1 MLTQPE
7 GALVPR
13 FLRLIALSAVVPTF
27 ALLAACSPDSTDAS
41 ASAPPATTVAQAYM
55 PTPVPV
61 TALPVDAQGV
71 QVIARVNG
79 QDITLDAFQ
88 TTLEQREVQIGQVP
102 DVAAFQD
109 MVLTS
114 MIEQALITQ
123 GATRLGI
130 EVTEADVE
138 AEVAANRALAGSDEA
153 WADWLT
159 TNGYDEATFRSSL
172 HDALLAARVR
182 DAVTASL
189 QGEQPM
195 VHARHLVVATEA
207 EAQALLQ
214 RLNAGEDFG
223 TLAQSSSIDESS
235 GRQGGDLGW
244 FSASELLYP
253 EVARTAFALE
263 PGMVAG
269 PIRSDL
275 GYHLIQTL
283 EKGARTFEGAE
294 LAALVQ
300 SQFERWLTEQFA
312 SAQIERYL

>member
-13 FLRLIALSAVVPTF
+13 LLRLIALPCAVAAL
-27 ALLAACSPDSTDAS
+27 ALLAACSPDATDAS

-55 PTPVPV
+55 PTAVPV

-88 TTLEQREVQIGQVP
+88 TTLEQREVQIGQVA

-114 MIEQALITQ
+114 MIEQTLIAQ
-123 GATRLGI
+123 GAARLGI
-130 EVTEADVE
+130 TVTDADVD
-138 AEVAANRALAGSDEA
+138 AEVAANRALAGSDQA

-159 TNGYDEATFRSSL
+159 TNGFEESAFRSSIY
-172 HDALLAARVR
+172 DALLASRVR

-189 QGEQPM
+189 QGEVPM

-207 EAQALLQ
+207 DAQALLG

-223 TLAQSSSIDESS
+223 ALAQDYSIDESS

-244 FSASELLYP
+244 FIEGELLYP

-283 EKGARTFEGAE
+283 EKGTRTLEGAA
-294 LAALVQ
+294 LATLVQ